1 MKTWVFITVLERGR
15 KHGKKKG
22 GEKHCVWS
30 GSDLL
35 CVWKQD
41 IFFFPSMA
49 WFLTG
54 TTDLGAET
62 TLTLWLCSTLTNF
75 FLMYCEWNQVHWDAA
90 SVPRTSCGYQ
100 ENLCLALHF
109 QQCFHC
115 QLSTLTQYLGSLK
128 ISQAILSPPY
138 CSDNCWSWSQA
149 TLM

>member
-1 MKTWVFITVLERGR
+1 MSFYNCAWKRKKTWEEERWR
-15 KHGKKKG
+15 
-22 GEKHCVWS
+22 ET
-30 GSDLL
+30 L
-35 CVWKQD
+35 CLVWKWFAVCLETRH
-41 IFFFPSMA
+41 FFFPSMA